1 VPDQTAEKVLDAW
14 KMEASGIFEFARKEL
29 KTMHDGNLGHCE
41 RK

>member
-1 VPDQTAEKVLDAW
+1 MDV
-14 KMEASGIFEFARKEL
+14 SGIFEFARKEL